1 MPALHLKEV
10 RLPEL
15 HLPEMSRD
23 DIVRVIGEASRDA
36 DLGRLDP
43 RRLDLPEFGLP
54 ELDLAKVEMPKI
66 ELTKVDLPKL
76 ELTKVDLSRI
86 DVAKALGMVAQ
97 AAGIVRRRRSRL
109 PLVIGGLVVV
119 GVIGA
124 AVATSPMVR
133 PRLQSLGGRV
143 RERVGTWRA
152 ARTEPASSEASEPRA
167 FDAAVAMPIEPSAY
181 TDAAPTTGSPFDGP
195 GVLPEGLG
203 AAVTSEP

>member
-43 RRLDLPEFGLP
+43 RRLDLPEFALP
-54 ELDLAKVEMPKI
+54 ELDLAKVDMPKI
-66 ELTKVDLPKL
+66 DLTR
-76 ELTKVDLSRI
+76 VDLSKV
-86 DVAKALGMVAQ
+86 DVAKALGMAAQ
-97 AAGIVRRRRSRL
+97 AAGFVQRRRSRL
-109 PLVIGGLVVV
+109 PLVIGGLVLI
-119 GVIGA
+119 GVLGA
-124 AVATSPMVR
+124 AVATSPTVR

-143 RERVGTWRA
+143 RERVGQWRA
-152 ARTEPASSEASEPRA
+152 ARAEPVSSEASEPRA

-181 TDAAPTTGSPFDGP
+181 TDAAPTAGSPFDGP
-195 GVLPEGLG
+195 GGLPEGLG
-203 AAVTSEP
+203 AAVKS